1 LKTYQGNSAAES
13 LCLQCGLCCN
23 GVIFADVKLHPED
36 DARRLLSLGL
46 GIRVPDS
53 GTRKPRFKQPCAA
66 LEGCRCR
73 IYSDR
78 PHQCRH
84 FECLLLKS
92 VMAGRT
98 TFAEAVEIIRK
109 AQERVDLVEHLLID
123 LGESE
128 NRTALAARFR
138 RAAKRLEKAGFDET
152 TAEQY
157 GRLTLAV
164 HDLNL
169 LLSQAFYA

>member
-1 LKTYQGNSAAES
+1 LKTYQGNSEAES

-23 GVIFADVKLHPED
+23 GVIFADVKLHPDD
-36 DARRLLSLGL
+36 DAQRLQSLGL
-46 GIRVPDS
+46 GIRMPDS
-53 GTRKPRFKQPCAA
+53 GARKPRFRQPCAA

-73 IYSDR
+73 IYSER

-98 TFAEAVEIIRK
+98 TFGEAVGIIRK
-109 AQERVDLVEHLLID
+109 AREQVDLVERLLAD
-123 LGESE
+123 LGESDKQS
-128 NRTALAARFR
+128 ALAARFR
-138 RAAKRLEKAGFDET
+138 RTAKRLEKAGFDET
-152 TAEQY
+152 AAEQY